1 MTTQTVWISDQEM
14 TQGTIVRRIGAF
26 LIDGVVVL
34 IVWKVLAVAFF
45 LFGLVTLGLGMGLL
59 GLLPIVPPLYN
70 WLSLLS
76 PLSATP
82 GQALLGL
89 QVRRDSDLGPP
100 GGLAAL
106 IWVLGFYVSLALSGV
121 PLALALFSARRRTLH
136 DIASGLVVVRAD
148 ALRIGR

>member
-89 QVRRDSDLGPP
+89 QVHRDSILVRP
-100 GGLAAL
+100 AA
-106 IWVLGFYVSLALSGV
+106 S
-121 PLALALFSARRRTLH
+121 RR
-136 DIASGLVVVRAD
+136 
-148 ALRIGR
+148 